1 MRRDEE
7 AILVP
12 VIKKQIRERELVDA
26 LATKDIPRLENAIK
40 EAAAVGVV
48 QNMKEAKE
56 KLEELMYRI
65 YLLFESYDVSSCF
78 TS

>member
-26 LATKDIPRLENAIK
+26 LATKDIPRLEKAIE
-40 EAAAVGVV
+40 EATAVGAVR
-48 QNMKEAKE
+48 NMKEAKE
-56 KLEELMYRI
+56 KLEK
-65 YLLFESYDVSSCF
+65 LLEDDE
-78 TS
+78 

>member
-26 LATKDIPRLENAIK
+26 LATKDIPRLEKAIE
-40 EAAAVGVV
+40 EAAAVGIVR
-48 QNMKEAKE
+48 NIKEAKE
-56 KLEELMYRI
+56 KLEK
-65 YLLFESYDVSSCF
+65 LLEDDE
-78 TS
+78 

>member
-26 LATKDIPRLENAIK
+26 LATKDIPRLEKAIE
-40 EAAAVGVV
+40 EAAAVGIVR
-48 QNMKEAKE
+48 NMKEAKE
-56 KLEELMYRI
+56 KLEK
-65 YLLFESYDVSSCF
+65 LLEDDE
-78 TS
+78 

>member
-26 LATKDIPRLENAIK
+26 LATKDIPRLEKAIE
-40 EAAAVGVV
+40 EAAAVGIVRNV
-48 QNMKEAKE
+48 KEAKE
-56 KLEELMYRI
+56 KLEK
-65 YLLFESYDVSSCF
+65 LLEDDE
-78 TS
+78 